1 MHDLVGRRSVRMD
14 LALIAR
20 RGYESRLVAPAPSY
34 NADVP
39 RSVGA
44 VDTAMSDIEGGKEY
58 ICLQKKNAQ
67 RSPCAV
73 LIRLLVT

>member
-1 MHDLVGRRSVRMD
+1 MHDPVGGRSVRTD
-14 LALIAR
+14 LALCAC
-20 RGYESRLVAPAPSY
+20 RGYESRRVVAPAPSY

-44 VDTAMSDIEGGKEY
+44 VDTAVSDI
-58 ICLQKKNAQ
+58 KKRKGRRYVYEK

-73 LIRLLVT
+73 SIRPLIF